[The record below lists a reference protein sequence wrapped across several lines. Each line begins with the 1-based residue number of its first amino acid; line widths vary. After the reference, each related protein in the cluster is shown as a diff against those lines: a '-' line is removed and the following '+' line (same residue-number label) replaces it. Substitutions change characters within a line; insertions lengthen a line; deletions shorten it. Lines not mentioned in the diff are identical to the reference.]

1 MSNNSPLNSGIKQG
15 CKMRYVSILL
25 KLLPF
30 LVNTAK
36 HFSSDIKPEIDY
48 LGVGYA
54 FQLKVEHSKLQ
65 RVCRINEKGKL
76 RGVPRK
82 NQAADVE
89 AGSGLYS
96 KDAQAITIDYVIAF
110 RSVDY
115 AFSCFSGGVSL
126 KEALAERA
134 FTTRG
139 PNNTGV
145 ALTYMFTALLR
156 LFFFWRRPYRKEN
169 ISAQAKGS

>member
-1 MSNNSPLNSGIKQG
+1 MSDNPRRKKGFG
-15 CKMRYVSILL
+15 CWCKTRYVAILL

-30 LVNTAK
+30 LVNTAR
-36 HFSSDIKPEIDY
+36 HLSSSIEPELDY
-48 LGVGYA
+48 LGSGYT

-65 RVCRINEKGKL
+65 CVCRVNKKGKL

-82 NQAADVE
+82 DQATDVA
-89 AGSGLYS
+89 AGSGLPS
-96 KDAQAITIDYVIAF
+96 ADPHAVTIDYVIAF
-110 RSVDY
+110 RSIDY
-115 AFSCFSGGVSL
+115 AFSCFSGGASL

-134 FTTRG
+134 FSTRG

-156 LFFFWRRPYRKEN
+156 LFFFWRRPYKKTP
-169 ISAQAKGS
+169 AQATTR